1 MRLDPVGQG
10 PLVGEG
16 LDLAGCYKL
25 CRQVQ
30 KEHSRTYYFSTSLF
44 PEAVRPHVHAL
55 YAFMRYADEIVDTPG
70 TTNLDEQLAG
80 LRFFEQETLAAVAG
94 ESVANPILRAFAN
107 TVLLR
112 AIEPSL
118 IEAFMRSMKMD
129 TGVFRYPTYEDLEE
143 YTYGSAAV
151 VGLMMCRVIGVAD
164 EAANPHAE
172 ALGVAMQLTNFLR
185 DVREDWVRG
194 RVYLPLEDL
203 ERFGYAEEELGLG
216 VVDERFVALM
226 RFEIVRARRLYRV
239 ADEGIRYIPRGR
251 RYPVV
256 VAGRLY
262 EAILDRIE
270 AQGYDVFMQRA
281 QTSLLHKL
289 RVASACALEDPKD
302 LVTRVRGSS
311 TPGGVAIPR

>member
-1 MRLDPVGQG
+1 MRLDPVGEG
-10 PLVGEG
+10 PLVGEE
-16 LDLAGCYKL
+16 LDLAGCYEL
-25 CRQVQ
+25 CRRVQ
-30 KEHSRTYYFSTSLF
+30 QGHSRTYYFSTSLF
-44 PEAVRPHVHAL
+44 PEEVRPHVHAL
-55 YAFMRYADEIVDTPG
+55 YAFMRYADEIVDNPG
-70 TTNLDEQLAG
+70 ATTLDEQLAG
-80 LRFFEQETLAAVAG
+80 LQSFEEETLAAMSG
-94 ESVANPILRAFAN
+94 EAVANPVLRAFAN

-112 AIEPSL
+112 GIGLDL

-151 VGLMMCRVIGVAD
+151 VGLMMCRVIGASD
-164 EAANPHAE
+164 ETATPHAE

-185 DVREDWVRG
+185 DVREDWSRG

-203 ERFGYAEEELGLG
+203 ERFGYAEEELGRD

-226 RFEIVRARRLYRV
+226 RFEISRARGLYRV
-239 ADEGIRYIPRGR
+239 AGEGMRYIPRGR

-270 AQGYDVFMQRA
+270 AQGYDVFAKRA
-281 QTSLLHKL
+281 QTSLPYKL
-289 RVASACALEDPKD
+289 RVATLCALENPGE
-302 LVTRVRGSS
+302 LAARVRGSGK
-311 TPGGVAIPR
+311 PGSVAIPG